1 MKSTQDYKDLEKKYY
16 MQVVNR
22 MPPVLV
28 EGEGTVVRDNDGK
41 EYLDFTAG
49 WAVLNL
55 GHSHESVTQA
65 IKDQAGKILQMSNLY
80 YTTPQLSLAETITVS
95 NKDILFGR

>member
-1 MKSTQDYKDLEKKYY
+1 MVKSSEYKDLESKYY

-28 EGEGTVVRDNDGK
+28 RGSGSYVYDNENK
-41 EYLDFTAG
+41 SYLDFTAG

-55 GHSHESVTQA
+55 
-65 IKDQAGKILQMSNLY
+65 
-80 YTTPQLSLAETITVS
+80 SLIH
-95 NKDILFGR
+95 I

>member
-1 MKSTQDYKDLEKKYY
+1 MTSTADYKALEAKYY
-16 MQVVNR
+16 MQVVRR

-28 EGEGTVVRDNDGK
+28 RAKGTKVWDNDGK

-55 GHSHESVTQA
+55 GHSHPEVNRKSV
-65 IKDQAGKILQMSNLY
+65 
-80 YTTPQLSLAETITVS
+80 V
-95 NKDILFGR
+95 

>member
-1 MKSTQDYKDLEKKYY
+1 MVKSSEYKDLESKYY

-28 EGEGTVVRDNDGK
+28 RGSGSYVYDNENK
-41 EYLDFTAG
+41 SYLDFTAG

-55 GHSHESVTQA
+55 GHSHPE
-65 IKDQAGKILQMSNLY
+65 
-80 YTTPQLSLAETITVS
+80 TTKARVRLTSGTIAFETHQGTFVLSTALII
-95 NKDILFGR
+95 N